1 MTAPVKDH
9 TEAPNR
15 PLGPHPGSEP
25 RANPAVRWITVV
37 LGVLLIALSGVL
49 VRELWFTSQDQP
61 FTSWLL
67 PVFNTMASSLIDA
80 KVVTLGIIIALVGLW
95 LVITAFIPRAR
106 THVRVDSPASIWVR
120 PVDIARKATNAARA
134 ETGST
139 TVRSKANRKKLTV
152 EIDDDGTGS
161 TQERVTSLLNGE
173 FSRLQTPPA
182 VAVKVNQPAP
192 APETATAEQEVQR

>member
-1 MTAPVKDH
+1 MTEPVKDH
-9 TEAPNR
+9 TDAPNR

-49 VRELWFTSQDQP
+49 VRELWFYSQDQP
-61 FTSWLL
+61 FTSWLM
-67 PVFNTMASSLIDA
+67 PVFNTMASSLVDA
-80 KVVTLGIIIALVGLW
+80 KVVTIGIIVALVGLW
-95 LVITAFIPRAR
+95 LVITAFVPRAR

-120 PVDIARKATNAARA
+120 PVDIARKATNVARA

-139 TVRSKANRKKLTV
+139 TVRSKATRKKLTV
-152 EIDDDGTGS
+152 EVDDDGTGA
-161 TQERVTSLLNGE
+161 TQERLTTLLNGE

-182 VAVKVNQPAP
+182 VAVKVSQPTPAP
-192 APETATAEQEVQR
+192 ATNEQEVQR

>member
-15 PLGPHPGSEP
+15 PLGPHPGAEP

-152 EIDDDGTGS
+152 EVDDDGTGS

-173 FSRLQTPPA
+173 FSRLQAPPA

-192 APETATAEQEVQR
+192 APETASTEQEVQR

>member
-15 PLGPHPGSEP
+15 PLGPHPGAEP

-49 VRELWFTSQDQP
+49 VRELWFYAQDQP

-152 EIDDDGTGS
+152 EVDDDGTGS

-173 FSRLQTPPA
+173 FSRLQAPPA

-192 APETATAEQEVQR
+192 APETTTEQEVQR

>member
-15 PLGPHPGSEP
+15 PLGPHPGAEP

-80 KVVTLGIIIALVGLW
+80 TVVTIGIIITLVGLW

-152 EIDDDGTGS
+152 EVDDDGTGS
-161 TQERVTSLLNGE
+161 TQERLTTLLNGE
-173 FSRLQTPPA
+173 FSRLQAPPA

-192 APETATAEQEVQR
+192 APETASTEQEVQR

>member
-1 MTAPVKDH
+1 MTEPVKDH
-9 TEAPNR
+9 TDAPNR

-49 VRELWFTSQDQP
+49 VRELWFYAQDQP

-152 EIDDDGTGS
+152 EVDDDGTGS

-173 FSRLQTPPA
+173 FSRLQAPPA

-192 APETATAEQEVQR
+192 APETATTEQEVQR

>member
-15 PLGPHPGSEP
+15 PLGPHPGAEP

-49 VRELWFTSQDQP
+49 VRELWFYAQDQP

-173 FSRLQTPPA
+173 FSRLQAPPA

-192 APETATAEQEVQR
+192 APETTTEQEVQR

>member
-1 MTAPVKDH
+1 MTEPVKDH
-9 TEAPNR
+9 TDAPNR

-49 VRELWFTSQDQP
+49 VRELWFYSQDQP
-61 FTSWLL
+61 FTSWLM
-67 PVFNTMASSLIDA
+67 PVFNTMASSLVDA
-80 KVVTLGIIIALVGLW
+80 KVVTIGIIVALVGLW
-95 LVITAFIPRAR
+95 LVITAFVPRAR

-120 PVDIARKATNAARA
+120 PVDIARKATNVARA

-139 TVRSKANRKKLTV
+139 TVHSKATRKKLTV
-152 EIDDDGTGS
+152 EVDDDGTGA
-161 TQERVTSLLNGE
+161 TQERLTTLLNGE

-182 VAVKVNQPAP
+182 VAVKVSQPTPAP
-192 APETATAEQEVQR
+192 ATNEQEVQR

>member
-15 PLGPHPGSEP
+15 PLGPHPGAEP

-49 VRELWFTSQDQP
+49 VRELWFYAQDQP

-152 EIDDDGTGS
+152 EVDDDGTGL

-173 FSRLQTPPA
+173 FSRLQAPPA

-192 APETATAEQEVQR
+192 APETATTEQEVQR

>member
-1 MTAPVKDH
+1 MTEPVKEH

-49 VRELWFTSQDQP
+49 VRELWFYSQDQP
-61 FTSWLL
+61 FTSWLM
-67 PVFNTMASSLIDA
+67 PVFNTMASSLVDA
-80 KVVTLGIIIALVGLW
+80 KVVTIGIIVALVGLW
-95 LVITAFIPRAR
+95 LVITAFVPRAR

-120 PVDIARKATNAARA
+120 PVDIARKATNVARA

-139 TVRSKANRKKLTV
+139 TVRSKATRKKLAV
-152 EIDDDGTGS
+152 EVDDDGTGA
-161 TQERVTSLLNGE
+161 TQERLTTLLNGE

-182 VAVKVNQPAP
+182 VAVKVSQPTPAP
-192 APETATAEQEVQR
+192 ATNEQEVQR

>member
-80 KVVTLGIIIALVGLW
+80 KVVTLGIIITLVGLW

-152 EIDDDGTGS
+152 EVDDDGTGS

>member
-15 PLGPHPGSEP
+15 PLGPHPGAEP

-49 VRELWFTSQDQP
+49 VRELWFYAQDQP

-67 PVFNTMASSLIDA
+67 PVFNTIASSLIDA

-152 EIDDDGTGS
+152 EVDDDGTGS

-173 FSRLQTPPA
+173 FSRLQAPPA

-192 APETATAEQEVQR
+192 APETTTEQEVQR

>member
-1 MTAPVKDH
+1 MTEPVKDH

-15 PLGPHPGSEP
+15 PLGPHPGAEP

-49 VRELWFTSQDQP
+49 VRELWFYSQDQP
-61 FTSWLL
+61 FTPWLM
-67 PVFNTMASSLIDA
+67 PVFNTMASSVVDA
-80 KVVTLGIIIALVGLW
+80 KVVTIGIIVALVGLW

-152 EIDDDGTGS
+152 EVDDDGTGS
-161 TQERVTSLLNGE
+161 TQERLTTLLNGE

-182 VAVKVNQPAP
+182 VAVKVSQPAP
-192 APETATAEQEVQR
+192 APATNEQEVQR

>member
-15 PLGPHPGSEP
+15 PLGPHPGAEP

-49 VRELWFTSQDQP
+49 VRELWFYAQDQP

-173 FSRLQTPPA
+173 FSRLQAPPA

-192 APETATAEQEVQR
+192 APETATTEQEVQR

>member
-15 PLGPHPGSEP
+15 PLGPHPGAEP

-49 VRELWFTSQDQP
+49 VRELWFYAQDQP

-95 LVITAFIPRAR
+95 FVITAFIPRAR

-152 EIDDDGTGS
+152 EVDDDGTGS

-173 FSRLQTPPA
+173 FSRLQAPPA

-192 APETATAEQEVQR
+192 APETATTEQEVQR

>member
-15 PLGPHPGSEP
+15 PLGPHPGAEP

-49 VRELWFTSQDQP
+49 VRELWFYAQDQP

-95 LVITAFIPRAR
+95 FVITSFIPRAR

-152 EIDDDGTGS
+152 EVDDDGTGS

-173 FSRLQTPPA
+173 FSRLQAPPA

-192 APETATAEQEVQR
+192 APETTTEQEVQR

>member
-15 PLGPHPGSEP
+15 PLGPDPGAEP

-49 VRELWFTSQDQP
+49 VRDLWFYAQDQP

-152 EIDDDGTGS
+152 EVDDDGTGS

-173 FSRLQTPPA
+173 FSRLQAPPA

-192 APETATAEQEVQR
+192 APETATTEQEVQR